1 MIATAS
7 AERVLLSL
15 PEIFFRQPKPASYN
29 TLTTKTPA
37 RKLTPDKLRQQLR
50 QQRRIL
56 PPGQQKQAAHTLTW
70 RLAREPFFRRTRH
83 LAAYL
88 ATDGEIDPGELL
100 GIARRQG
107 RRIYLP
113 HLKSR
118 THMVFKIWGGNSH
131 LVKNHFDIP
140 EPAGPAHP
148 ARPVRQ
154 LDLILIPLVAFDRHG
169 HRLGRGGGFYD
180 RALAG
185 LRQRKRLRRPW
196 LVGLAHGLQE
206 VDTLRTR
213 FWDVPLDAVVTP
225 TRVLYF
231 HSRLRRR

>member
-1 MIATAS
+1 MS
-7 AERVLLSL
+7 SPYL
-15 PEIFFRQPKPASYN
+15 PKIFFRQPKPASYN
-29 TLTTKTPA
+29 TLTARTPA
-37 RKLTPDKLRQQLR
+37 RKLTPDKLRQHLR
-50 QQRRIL
+50 QQRRTL
-56 PPGQQKQAAHTLTW
+56 SPSQQKQAAHTLA
-70 RLAREPFFRRTRH
+70 RHLAREPFFRRARH

-100 GIARRQG
+100 GLARRQG

-118 THMVFKIWGGNSH
+118 THMVFKTWSGSSH
-131 LVKNHFDIP
+131 LVKSYLGIL
-140 EPAGPAHP
+140 ESAGSTHP
-148 ARPVRQ
+148 TRPVRQ

-185 LRQRKRLRRPW
+185 LRQRQQLRRPW
-196 LVGLAHGLQE
+196 LVGLAHDLQE
-206 VDTLRTR
+206 ADTLRTQ

-225 TRVLYF
+225 TRILYF
-231 HSRLRRR
+231 HSRLGRR